1 MLAHFR
7 YNNEIAIAV
16 ASSGIASLLLDGA
29 TTAHSKF
36 HIPIKIHEDSVC
48 NLSLHSEEAK
58 LMKKAK
64 IFIWDEAPMCNK
76 LCLETVDRFLRD
88 LMKSNRPFG
97 GKKFLIGGDFRQTL
111 PVVLRGLRADI
122 INASIKS
129 SHVWRQV
136 KQFKLTTNMRLLR
149 QDGDNYPEFL
159 INVGNGTLNSNAQSD
174 NSSNEFIDLPNA
186 MWLPLEK
193 EQLFDRVYD
202 NFLESYTD
210 PQYIYKRAILSP
222 LNADTD
228 VINQI
233 ASDKLPGHY
242 TTYLSYDS
250 IVDQDN
256 NNNFYF
262 NTEYLNSLKI
272 SGLPPHQ
279 LDLKID
285 QPIILLRNISASNGL
300 CNGSRLIIKGNIGL
314 FETSF

>member
-1 MLAHFR
+1 
-7 YNNEIAIAV
+7 
-16 ASSGIASLLLDGA
+16 
-29 TTAHSKF
+29 
-36 HIPIKIHEDSVC
+36 
-48 NLSLHSEEAK
+48 
-58 LMKKAK
+58 
-64 IFIWDEAPMCNK
+64 
-76 LCLETVDRFLRD
+76 
-88 LMKSNRPFG
+88 
-97 GKKFLIGGDFRQTL
+97 
-111 PVVLRGLRADI
+111 
-122 INASIKS
+122 
-129 SHVWRQV
+129 
-136 KQFKLTTNMRLLR
+136 MRLLR